1 MAVQDPYHQLS
12 RLNDTSAIGKV
23 GQQRG
28 QGEQQ
33 QNDYTGAV
41 LHQLLARLASR
52 GAKVS
57 SNRTTTQEPYHIS
70 YSQGW
75 PAEGPR

>member
-1 MAVQDPYHQLS
+1 MKTGI
-12 RLNDTSAIGKV
+12 TSAIGKV

-33 QNDYTGAV
+33 QNDYAGAV
-41 LHQLLARLASR
+41 LHQLFARL
-52 GAKVS
+52 AKVS
-57 SNRTTTQEPYHIS
+57 SNRTTMQEPYYIS

-75 PAEGPR
+75 PR